1 MALVTPPS
9 IVLPIPDHG
18 TPSAAVLPALNRLDS
33 HAPAASMTPVT
44 PPQIAEPI
52 AAQSTPDTAASLPTP
67 NRPDRKLP
75 AASSMLVTPFQIAV
89 PISPHSMPFAASFPE
104 VNKPDSHA
112 PALSIRLHTPS
123 WMDVP
128 SAFQSMVCTAE
139 SPALNRLDSHSPAA
153 SSTLVTPFQIDV
165 PSAAQSYPEI
175 TAAALS
181 QLCVRPSPSN
191 REPKNVPT
199 ASVTVES
206 ASPTVVNA
214 PLMEPITPS
223 TFSVASSPKVAVSPA
238 EKASRS
244 EAPFCSA
251 VPKADTPSPMLDT
264 IPCNVSLCV

>member
-1 MALVTPPS
+1 
-9 IVLPIPDHG
+9 
-18 TPSAAVLPALNRLDS
+18 
-33 HAPAASMTPVT
+33 
-44 PPQIAEPI
+44 
-52 AAQSTPDTAASLPTP
+52 
-67 NRPDRKLP
+67 
-75 AASSMLVTPFQIAV
+75 MLVTPFQIAV
-89 PISPHSMPFAASFPE
+89 PISPPFDALCSILSG

-139 SPALNRLDSHSPAA
+139 SPALNRLDSHSPRSVQYAGHA
-153 SSTLVTPFQIDV
+153 IPDRC
-165 PSAAQSYPEI
+165 AQCGPVVPEI

-223 TFSVASSPKVAVSPA
+223 TFSVASSPKAAVSPA

-244 EAPFCSA
+244 EAPFLQCRTESRYSVSHAGHDSLQRLA
-251 VPKADTPSPMLDT
+251 VRVGKSRRGAESKHKRVNPKAP
-264 IPCNVSLCV
+264 